1 MRIFLD
7 TSGLI
12 ALSDRKD
19 MNHKTARAY
28 LEDKVHNGARFVLGR
43 NVLVKY
49 IDGVT
54 KRIGKPKAL
63 EELHN
68 ILNSKLLVIEPVSK
82 VDWDLAVKYFR
93 KYDDQQIDITDCLNF
108 VLMERLG
115 LDTAMTFNSNFKIHG
130 FKAVI

>member
-19 MNHKTARAY
+19 RNHETARAY
-28 LEDKVHNGARFVLGR
+28 LKDKVYKGARFVLGR
-43 NVLVKY
+43 NVLVEY

-54 KRIGKPKAL
+54 KRIGKKKAL

-68 ILNSKLLVIEPVSK
+68 IMNSKLLFIEPVSR
-82 VDWDLAVKYFR
+82 VDWDLAVKYFNM
-93 KYDDQQIDITDCLNF
+93 YDNQRIDITDCLSF
-108 VLMERLG
+108 ALMERLG
-115 LDTAMTFNSNFKIHG
+115 LDTAMTFDIDFRNHG
-130 FKAVI
+130 FKVVI

>member
-19 MNHKTARAY
+19 SNHETARAY
-28 LEDKVHNGARFVLGR
+28 LEETVHKGARFVLGR
-43 NVLVKY
+43 NVLVEY

-54 KRIGKPKAL
+54 KRIGKKKAL

-68 ILNSKLLVIEPVSK
+68 ILNSKLLSSSLYHK
-82 VDWDLAVKYFR
+82 WTGTW
-93 KYDDQQIDITDCLNF
+93 QLNTSGNT
-108 VLMERLG
+108 MTSRLI
-115 LDTAMTFNSNFKIHG
+115 LRIA
-130 FKAVI
+130 

>member
-19 MNHKTARAY
+19 RNHKTARAY
-28 LEDKVHNGARFVLGR
+28 LEDKVHKGARFVLGR
-43 NVLVKY
+43 NVLMEY
-49 IDGVT
+49 IDDVT

-115 LDTAMTFNSNFKIHG
+115 LDTAMTFDSNFKIHG

>member
-19 MNHKTARAY
+19 RNHETARAY
-28 LEDKVHNGARFVLGR
+28 LEDNVHKGARFVLGR
-43 NVLVKY
+43 NVLVEY
-49 IDGVT
+49 IDGV
-54 KRIGKPKAL
+54 
-63 EELHN
+63 LHN

-93 KYDDQQIDITDCLNF
+93 KYDDQRIDITDCLSF
-108 VLMERLG
+108 ALMERLG
-115 LDTAMTFNSNFKIHG
+115 LDTAMTFDSDFRTHG
-130 FKAVI
+130 FKVVI

>member
-19 MNHKTARAY
+19 RNHKTARAY
-28 LEDKVHNGARFVLGR
+28 LKDRVHKGARFVLGR

-54 KRIGKPKAL
+54 KRIGKKKAL

-68 ILNSKLLVIEPVSK
+68 ILNSKLLVIEPVSQ

-93 KYDDQQIDITDCLNF
+93 KYDDQQIDITDCLSF
-108 VLMERLG
+108 ALMERLS
-115 LDTAMTFNSNFKIHG
+115 LDTAMTFDSDFRTHG
-130 FKAVI
+130 FKVVI

>member
-19 MNHKTARAY
+19 RNHKTARAY
-28 LEDKVHNGARFVLGR
+28 LEDRVHKGARFVLGR
-43 NVLVKY
+43 NVLVEY

-54 KRIGKPKAL
+54 KRIGKKKAL

-82 VDWDLAVKYFR
+82 LDWDLAVKYFR
-93 KYDDQQIDITDCLNF
+93 KYDDQQIDITDCLSF
-108 VLMERLG
+108 AIMERLG
-115 LDTAMTFNSNFKIHG
+115 LDTAMTFDSDFRTHG